1 MPQSTDAASAPV
13 RWDLSDLFAD
23 PSDPKL
29 EELWRSIEARA
40 EEFEK
45 AYRGTLGAEDVEA
58 GRVLSAIREV
68 ESIYQDLYKPLTYAH
83 LLFAADTSDP
93 KLGAFLQKQMERMTP
108 VNVRLM
114 FFELEIQ
121 GWSDQTAA
129 RIAGSAELAPYRHYL
144 QSVRRLSPHRLSEPE
159 EVILE
164 ELANT
169 GVRAWVRL
177 FEELTSNHIYRL
189 RNPRTGEVR
198 ELTMEQVID
207 LLREADR
214 SVRIAAADSLTAGL
228 KEMERVL
235 VFNYN
240 NLIQAHAVEDR
251 LRKHPYP
258 EHARHLTNEL
268 DRETVDLVMGLCRER
283 SDMVARYYHTKR
295 EILGLPE
302 LTHVDRYAPLGE
314 SKERMPFE
322 EARALVLDAFRTF
335 SPRMAEVARE
345 FFDRRWIDAEVRPGK
360 QGGAF
365 CSYVTPDTHPLVF
378 LSYLGKLEDVS
389 TLAHELG
396 HGVHASLSRKQT
408 LFNFHGTL
416 PLAELASTFG
426 EMLVFEKLSSRASA
440 RDRLAPYASKIEG
453 SFATIFRQA
462 AMFRFEQRCH
472 RQRRE
477 IGELTAEEFAAIW
490 QDELQSMFGDSLI
503 LGEQHG
509 CWWSYVSHFIAAP
522 FYVYAYSFGELLV
535 MSLFEMSRRE
545 GPSFAERYLALL
557 EKGGSESPAELL
569 RPLGV
574 DLQDRKFWEGGL
586 SVLERT
592 VAEFEEIWRGLRNQ
606 G

>member
-189 RNPRTGEVR
+189 RDPRTGEVR

-268 DRETVDLVMGLCRER
+268 DRETVDLVMGLVRER
-283 SDMVARYYHTKR
+283 SDMVARH
-295 EILGLPE
+295 
-302 LTHVDRYAPLGE
+302 
-314 SKERMPFE
+314 
-322 EARALVLDAFRTF
+322 
-335 SPRMAEVARE
+335 EVARE

-440 RDRLAPYASKIEG
+440 RDRLALYASKIEG

-490 QDELQSMFGDSLI
+490 QDELQSMFGESLI

-509 CWWSYVSHFIAAP
+509 CWWSYVSQFIAAP

-557 EKGGSESPAELL
+557 EKGGAESPAELL

>member
-1 MPQSTDAASAPV
+1 MASGV
-13 RWDLSDLFAD
+13 RWDLSDLFSD

-29 EELWRSIEARA
+29 EDMWLSIESRA
-40 EEFEK
+40 EEFERT
-45 AYRGTLGAEDVEA
+45 YRGTLNDPDVEPS
-58 GRVLSAIREV
+58 RVLAAIREI
-68 ESIYQDLYKPLTYAH
+68 ESIYQDLYKPLTYAN
-83 LLFAADTSDP
+83 LLFAADTGDP
-93 KLGAFLQKQMERMTP
+93 KKGAFLQRQMERMTP

-114 FFELEIQ
+114 FFELELQ
-121 GWSDQTAA
+121 AWSEETAS
-129 RIAGSAELAPYRHYL
+129 RITESPELLPYRHYL
-144 QSVRRLSPHRLSEPE
+144 QSVRRLSPHRLTEPE

-164 ELANT
+164 EVANT
-169 GVRAWVRL
+169 GTRAWVRL
-177 FEELTSNHIYRL
+177 FEELTSNHVYRL
-189 RNPRTGEVR
+189 RHPATGRVR
-198 ELTMEQVID
+198 KLSMEQVID
-207 LLREADR
+207 LLREPDR
-214 SVRIAAADSLTAGL
+214 SLRIAAANALSTGL
-228 KEMERVL
+228 KELERIL

-268 DRETVDLVMGLCRER
+268 DKETVDLVMGLCRER
-283 SDMVARYYHTKR
+283 SDMVARYYRTKR

-314 SKERMPFE
+314 SKERIPFE
-322 EARALVLDAFRTF
+322 QARQLVLEAFGSF
-335 SPRMAEVARE
+335 SPRMAAVAEE
-345 FFDRRWIDAEVRPGK
+345 FFAKRWIDAEVRPGK

-365 CSYVTPDTHPLVF
+365 CSYITPDTHPVVF

-426 EMLVFEKLSSRASA
+426 EMLVFERLASQA
-440 RDRLAPYASKIEG
+440 SPRDRLSLYASKIEG

-472 RQRRE
+472 RKRRE
-477 IGELTAEEFAAIW
+477 SGELTAREFAEIW
-490 QDELQSMFGDSLI
+490 QDELQSMFGDSLK

-509 CWWSYVSHFIAAP
+509 SWWSYVSHFIAAP

-535 MSLFEMSRRE
+535 LSLFEMSRRE
-545 GPSFAERYLALL
+545 GPAFAERYLELL
-557 EKGGSESPAELL
+557 EKGGSESPEDLL

-574 DLQDRKFWEGGL
+574 DLRDRAFWGGGMA
-586 SVLERT
+586 VLDRT
-592 VAEFEEIWRGLRNQ
+592 VSEFERIWQEVRDQ

>member
-1 MPQSTDAASAPV
+1 MPRSADAASAPV
-13 RWDLSDLFAD
+13 RWDLSDLFSD

-40 EEFEK
+40 ERFES
-45 AYRGTLGAEDVEA
+45 AYRGTLGVDEVDP
-58 GRVLSAIREV
+58 GRVLSAIREI

-83 LLFAADTSDP
+83 LLFSADTSDP

-121 GWSDQTAA
+121 GWSEETAA
-129 RIAGSAELAPYRHYL
+129 RIAGSAELASYRHYL

-177 FEELTSNHIYRL
+177 FEELTSNHVYRL
-189 RNPRTGEVR
+189 RDPHSGQVR

-214 SVRIAAADSLTAGL
+214 SVRMAAADALTAGL
-228 KEMERVL
+228 KEKERVL

-268 DRETVDLVMGLCRER
+268 DKETVDLVMGLCRER
-283 SDMVARYYHTKR
+283 SDMVARYYRTKR

-314 SKERMPFE
+314 SKERIPFD
-322 EARALVLDAFRTF
+322 EARNLVLEAFRSF
-335 SPRMAEVARE
+335 SPRMAEVAQE
-345 FFDRRWIDAEVRPGK
+345 FFDKRWIDAEVRPGK

-426 EMLVFEKLSSRASA
+426 EMLVFEKLASRATA
-440 RDRLAPYASKIEG
+440 RDRLALYASKIEG

-462 AMFRFEQRCH
+462 AMFRFEQGCH
-472 RQRRE
+472 RRRRE
-477 IGELTAEEFAAIW
+477 SGELTAEDFAAIW

-509 CWWSYVSHFIAAP
+509 CWWSYVSHFVASP
-522 FYVYAYSFGELLV
+522 FYVYAYAFGELLV

-557 EKGGSESPAELL
+557 EKGGSESPADLL

-592 VAEFEEIWRGLRNQ
+592 VGEFEEIWAGLRGQ